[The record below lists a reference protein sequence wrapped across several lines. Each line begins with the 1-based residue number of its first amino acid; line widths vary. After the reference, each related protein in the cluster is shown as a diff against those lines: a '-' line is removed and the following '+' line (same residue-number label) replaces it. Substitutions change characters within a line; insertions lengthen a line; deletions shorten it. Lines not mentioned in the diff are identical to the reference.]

1 MPRKIYYI
9 STEILPMK
17 KLPFAFIICFMLLG
31 NGAFSQTLIQAIDK
45 NDTAMVL
52 SLIKSGADVNALDEN
67 GATPLAKACR
77 WNYISIVKLL
87 LANGA
92 TVDAPRSKTGRTPL
106 MVANAYLSGITITKL
121 LVEHGANVNASA
133 DDGTTV
139 LMLAAK
145 YSKSDNVEYLLA
157 HGADATAVDA
167 KGRNALEYAQRATVA
182 IDPAELPDSRIDKAD
197 CIARITKAL
206 GK

>member
-92 TVDAPRSKTGRTPL
+92 TVDAPR
-106 MVANAYLSGITITKL
+106 YLSGITITKL

>member
-1 MPRKIYYI
+1 MG
-9 STEILPMK
+9 S
-17 KLPFAFIICFMLLG
+17 
-31 NGAFSQTLIQAIDK
+31 NAFSQTLIQAIDK
-45 NDTAMVL
+45 NDSALVL

-67 GATPLAKACR
+67 GATPLSKACR
-77 WNYISIVKLL
+77 WNYVSIVKVL

-92 TVDAPRSKTGRTPL
+92 MVDSPRSKAGRTPL
-106 MVANAYLSGITITKL
+106 MVANAYIAGITVTKL

-133 DDGTTV
+133 NNGTTV
-139 LMLAAK
+139 LMLAAQ

-157 HGADATAVDA
+157 HGADATATDA
-167 KGRNALEYAQRATVA
+167 KGRNALEYAEKASVA

-197 CIARITKAL
+197 CIARISKAL

>member
-1 MPRKIYYI
+1 
-9 STEILPMK
+9 MK
-17 KLPFAFIICFMLLG
+17 KLHVVLVMCFVLIG
-31 NGAFSQTLIQAIDK
+31 KGAFSQTLIQAIDK
-45 NDTAMVL
+45 NDTAQVL
-52 SLIKSGADVNALDEN
+52 ALIKNGADVNALDEN
-67 GATPLAKACR
+67 GATPLSKACR
-77 WNYISIVKLL
+77 WNYVGIVKIL

-106 MVANAYLSGITITKL
+106 MVANAYLSGITVTKL

-139 LMLAAK
+139 LMFAAK

-157 HGADATAVDA
+157 HGADATAVDS

-197 CIARITKAL
+197 CIARISKAL